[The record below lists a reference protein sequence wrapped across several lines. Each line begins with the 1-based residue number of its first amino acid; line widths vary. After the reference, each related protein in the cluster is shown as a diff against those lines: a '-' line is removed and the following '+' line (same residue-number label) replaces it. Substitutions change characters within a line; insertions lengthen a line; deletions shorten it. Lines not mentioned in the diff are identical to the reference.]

1 MHIIG
6 KKEHNMKRIL
16 ALTLLFALLLSG
28 CGGAAPSET
37 TAAPTEATTEPT
49 AEPTAEPTT
58 VPTEPPVVYRNPLTG
73 EILEEPYTGRIIAHT
88 VTNTQ
93 DAIPH
98 VGVNECDMIWEA
110 YVSRGVVR
118 CLAFFTDISDVEAI
132 GATRSTRLLFNQLS
146 NNYDAITIHGGGF
159 SQVLEDAKGR
169 GLDHFNIDS
178 LYRQGDPFAKATAY
192 RDKEYK
198 RQAPNNLFGYG
209 PGIVAYLE
217 NNNVRMTQPADKD
230 YGLTFTDGDAT
241 PVGGEIADEILIEF
255 GQNTKTTTMVY
266 DEATG
271 KYVWNQYGKVMTDQ
285 ITGEEESFRNVIIL
299 QADTYENYIYQEA
312 NFQVGGYGYYA
323 CGGKIIPIKWEC
335 IDAPYP
341 SPFRLMTE
349 DGQPLDISVGNS
361 YAAVLSFKNKVEWKE
376 VIPPET
382 IPETT
387 EATVPETTAETVA
400 EEATN

>member
-1 MHIIG
+1 M
-6 KKEHNMKRIL
+6 KKLI

-28 CGGAAPSET
+28 CGSSAPAET
-37 TAAPTEATTEPT
+37 TAAPTEATTEPAT
-49 AEPTAEPTT
+49 LPTT
-58 VPTEPPVVYRNPLTG
+58 APTEPPKVYRNPLNG

-98 VGVNECDMIWEA
+98 VGVNECDLIFEA

-118 CLAFFTDISDVEAI
+118 CLAMFTDISDVEAI

-146 NNYDAITIHGGGF
+146 HNYDAITIHGGGF
-159 SQVLEDAKGR
+159 SQVLEDANVR
-169 GLDHFNIDS
+169 QLDHFNVDS
-178 LYRQGDPFAKATAY
+178 LYRQGDPYAKATAY

-217 NNNVRMTQPADKD
+217 SQNVRLTQPEDKD

-241 PVGGEIADEILIEF
+241 PVNGEIADEILIEF

-266 DEATG
+266 DKDTG

-285 ITGEEESFRNVIIL
+285 ITGEEEAFRNVLIL
-299 QADTYENYIYQEA
+299 NADCYENYIYQEA
-312 NFQVGGYGYYA
+312 NFQVGGFGHYA
-323 CGGKIIPIKWEC
+323 CGGRIIPITWEC
-335 IDAPYP
+335 IDAPNP
-341 SPFRLMTE
+341 SPFRIMTE
-349 DGQPLDISVGNS
+349 DGEPLDISVGNS
-361 YAAVLSFKNKVEWKE
+361 YVAIQSFTNKLEWKE

-382 IPETT
+382 VPETT
-387 EATVPETTAETVA
+387 ESTVPETTAETAV
-400 EEATN
+400 N